1 MYACPYE
8 GNSKMH
14 RGKFNIPEPTTDPYI
29 GHIDLVVLPGVGFDL
44 RGNRLGRGGGYYD
57 IFLSRLSTDTVL
69 VGVGYDFQ
77 LAEVVPVSRKDKPVN
92 YVITP
97 TEGILKAKR
106 D

>member
-1 MYACPYE
+1 
-8 GNSKMH
+8 
-14 RGKFNIPEPTTDPYI
+14 
-29 GHIDLVVLPGVGFDL
+29 LPGVGFDL

-57 IFLSRLSTDTVL
+57 IFLSRLSTDIVL

>member
-1 MYACPYE
+1 
-8 GNSKMH
+8 
-14 RGKFNIPEPTTDPYI
+14 
-29 GHIDLVVLPGVGFDL
+29 
-44 RGNRLGRGGGYYD
+44 
-57 IFLSRLSTDTVL
+57 VL

>member
-1 MYACPYE
+1 MFNEKGLIALIGFCKAGKGYAACCIL
-8 GNSKMH
+8 GN
-14 RGKFNIPEPTTDPYI
+14 
-29 GHIDLVVLPGVGFDL
+29 
-44 RGNRLGRGGGYYD
+44 GGYYD

>member
-1 MYACPYE
+1 VRRHSPNYIE
-8 GNSKMH
+8 SGLLGDLFHNGTHESK
-14 RGKFNIPEPTTDPYI
+14 D
-29 GHIDLVVLPGVGFDL
+29 
-44 RGNRLGRGGGYYD
+44 GYTKSVIAILCRFGLQQNHYD
-57 IFLSRLSTDTVL
+57 IFLSHLSTDTVL